1 MRRHRT
7 IIISVL
13 ILSGGGA
20 RLDAQAPPDLSP
32 LPREVEHTLFLRACG
47 LFNREAL
54 PPGSPYIPGRA
65 VCGTPVVM
73 ALASNWHRLSK
84 TTREAFATLFQRP
97 VAERTEMSP
106 KRHFRIHYN
115 RTGSHAVHPA
125 DADRNNVPD
134 YVDEVGRTLEDV
146 RDLQIGRMRYDPP
159 PSDGDGVYDIYI
171 RNLAG
176 KSVYGFAYPIV
187 RDDGPPVSASYM
199 EIDNNYTDNIYE
211 TRGLDGL
218 HVTAAH
224 EFFHAVQ
231 FGYYNDI
238 YTSAWWHEL
247 TSTWMEDVAYTDV
260 NDYYQYIPEFFQF
273 PGVSLDQ
280 DPVDVHVFGASVYA
294 HYLAK
299 VYGEASIRR
308 SWEVLKEREPSDA
321 GLEHY
326 DAGMPAGGFAGVF
339 PGFAVWNYL
348 TNIRA
353 RPGYYP
359 EAGNY
364 PSVGADTAVPGPG
377 MPASGYGN
385 VDHLAANY
393 IRVFPKGLSGGL
405 RGAFMLDRDATWT
418 LLVLLISDRVEVVRA
433 SDASRVEIP
442 DVQRYEQVVFV
453 PIVTSLEGKRFRYSY
468 TISVDEGITRASDP
482 VGDLNFDGRVNFADF
497 VSFAGGF
504 GKKPDAEGYHQRADL
519 NGDGEIDFQDFVI
532 FARHFC
538 E

>member
-97 VAERTEMSP
+97 AASDSVMSP
-106 KRHFRIHYN
+106 KGRFRIHYN
-115 RTGSHAVHPA
+115 RTGGHAVAPV
-125 DADRNNVPD
+125 DADRNGVPD
-134 YVDEVGRTLEDV
+134 YVDEVGRTFEDV

-171 RNLAG
+171 RNFG
-176 KSVYGFAYPIV
+176 VQGIYGFTYPDV
-187 RDDGPPVSASYM
+187 STGRYASASYV
-199 EIDNNYTDNIYE
+199 EIDNNYTETIYE

-224 EFFHAVQ
+224 EFYHAVQ
-231 FGYYNDI
+231 FGYYNDFH
-238 YTSAWWHEL
+238 TSGGWWHEL

-280 DPVDVHVFGASVYA
+280 SDGLHKFGASVYA
-294 HYLAK
+294 HYLSK

-308 SWEVLKEREPSDA
+308 SWEVLKERKPSDA

-326 DAGMPAGGFAGVF
+326 DAGMPAGGFAAVF

-364 PSVGADTAVPGPG
+364 PEVGATTAVPGPG
-377 MPASGYGN
+377 VRYGN

-393 IRVFPKGLSGGL
+393 IRVSPKGPL
-405 RGAFMLDRDATWT
+405 RGTARGF
-418 LLVLLISDRVEVVRA
+418 
-433 SDASRVEIP
+433 
-442 DVQRYEQVVFV
+442 Y
-453 PIVTSLEGKRFRYSY
+453 
-468 TISVDEGITRASDP
+468 
-482 VGDLNFDGRVNFADF
+482 
-497 VSFAGGF
+497 AG
-504 GKKPDAEGYHQRADL
+504 
-519 NGDGEIDFQDFVI
+519 
-532 FARHFC
+532 
-538 E
+538 

>member
-1 MRRHRT
+1 MCIRDR
-7 IIISVL
+7 
-13 ILSGGGA
+13 
-20 RLDAQAPPDLSP
+20 
-32 LPREVEHTLFLRACG
+32 
-47 LFNREAL
+47 FNREAL
-54 PPGSPYIPGRA
+54 PPGSPHIPDRA

-97 VAERTEMSP
+97 IAERTAMSP
-106 KRHFRIHYN
+106 KGRFRIHYN
-115 RTGSHAVHPA
+115 RTGSHAVAPA
-125 DADRNNVPD
+125 DADRNGVPD
-134 YVDEVGRTLEDV
+134 YVDEVGRTFEDV
-146 RDLQIGRMRYDPP
+146 WDLEVGRMGYDPP
-159 PSDGDGVYDIYI
+159 PPDGDGVYDVYI

-176 KSVYGFAYPIV
+176 QSAYGFTYPDV
-187 RDDGPPVSASYM
+187 AAGRYASASYM
-199 EIDNNYTDNIYE
+199 EIDNNYTDSIYG

-260 NDYYQYIPEFFQF
+260 NDYYQYIPEFFRS

-280 DPVDVHVFGASVYA
+280 EGLHMFGASVYA

-308 SWEVLKEREPSDA
+308 SWEVLKERKPSDA

-348 TNIRA
+348 TSTRA

-364 PSVGADTAVPGPG
+364 PAVIPDTAVPGPG
-377 MPASGYGN
+377 MPDSGYGN
-385 VDHLAANY
+385 VDRLAANY
-393 IRVFPKGLSGGL
+393 IRVFSKGLSGGL
-405 RGAFMLDRDATWT
+405 RGAFMLDEDATWT
-418 LLVLLISDRVEVVRA
+418 LLVLLVGDQVAVVRA

-482 VGDLNFDGRVNFADF
+482 VGDVNLDGRVNFADF
-497 VSFAGGF
+497 VGFAGGF
-504 GKKPDAEGYHQRADL
+504 GKKPDEEGYDPRADL
-519 NGDGEIDFQDFVI
+519 NGDGEINFQDFVI
-532 FARHFC
+532 FAGHFG